1 MQQSIFQNMG
11 IMAMLFSADL
21 FSMVRLTQADGAGAD
36 SRVDGLIRRGE
47 SGMDQS
53 TQSSNATAT
62 SAQLLQLVSFSVAA
76 EEYGLDIL
84 RVQEIIR
91 TQQLT
96 RVPNLPDYVEGVINL
111 RGKVIPVVA
120 LRRRLGL
127 QSVAPDKNT
136 RIVVVDVHG
145 QTLGFIVDAVSEV
158 LRIRADTVEPTPRIG
173 TVEREYI
180 SGVGKLESRLLL
192 MLDLER
198 LMNEAEI
205 GATVQ

>member
-1 MQQSIFQNMG
+1 M
-11 IMAMLFSADL
+11 
-21 FSMVRLTQADGAGAD
+21 
-36 SRVDGLIRRGE
+36 
-47 SGMDQS
+47 GMDNS
-53 TQSSNATAT
+53 THSSKDTAT
-62 SAQLLQLVSFSVAA
+62 NAQLLQLVSFSVAA

-120 LRRRLGL
+120 LRRRLGIE
-127 QSVAPDKNT
+127 SVASDKNT

-173 TVEREYI
+173 SVEREYI

-198 LMNEAEI
+198 LMNEREVVD
-205 GATVQ
+205 TVQ

>member
-1 MQQSIFQNMG
+1 ME
-11 IMAMLFSADL
+11 
-21 FSMVRLTQADGAGAD
+21 SMEHKDAG
-36 SRVDGLIRRGE
+36 
-47 SGMDQS
+47 
-53 TQSSNATAT
+53 NA
-62 SAQLLQLVSFSVAA
+62 AQLLQLVSFSVAN

-111 RGKVIPVVA
+111 RGKVIPVIA

-127 QSVAPDKNT
+127 EAVDSDKNT
-136 RIVVVDVHG
+136 RVVVVDVHG
-145 QTLGFIVDAVSEV
+145 QTVGFIVDAVSEV
-158 LRIRADTVEPTPRIG
+158 LRISSETVEPTPRIG
-173 TVEREYI
+173 QVEREYI
-180 SGVGKLESRLLL
+180 AGVGKLDSRLLL

-198 LMNEAEI
+198 LMNQAEI

>member
-1 MQQSIFQNMG
+1 MS
-11 IMAMLFSADL
+11 
-21 FSMVRLTQADGAGAD
+21 QAA
-36 SRVDGLIRRGE
+36 
-47 SGMDQS
+47 
-53 TQSSNATAT
+53 QSSKDVSSN
-62 SAQLLQLVSFSVAA
+62 AQLLQLVSFSVAA

-91 TQQLT
+91 TQPLT

-111 RGKVIPVVA
+111 RGKVIPVVS

-127 QSVAPDKNT
+127 DSASPDKNT
-136 RIVVVDVHG
+136 RIVVVDVHA

-180 SGVGKLESRLLL
+180 SGVCKLESRLLL

-198 LMNEAEI
+198 LMNEAEV

>member
-1 MQQSIFQNMG
+1 ME
-11 IMAMLFSADL
+11 L
-21 FSMVRLTQADGAGAD
+21 
-36 SRVDGLIRRGE
+36 
-47 SGMDQS
+47 S
-53 TQSSNATAT
+53 TQSSKDTAN
-62 SAQLLQLVSFSVAA
+62 SAAQLLQLVSFSVAA

-120 LRRRLGL
+120 LRCRLGL
-127 QSVAPDKNT
+127 EPAEPDKNT

-158 LRIRADTVEPTPRIG
+158 LRISSETVEPTPRIG
-173 TVEREYI
+173 AVEREYI
-180 SGVGKLESRLLL
+180 SGVGKLDSRLLL
-192 MLDLER
+192 MLDLDR
-198 LMNEAEI
+198 LMNHEEI

>member
-1 MQQSIFQNMG
+1 
-11 IMAMLFSADL
+11 
-21 FSMVRLTQADGAGAD
+21 
-36 SRVDGLIRRGE
+36 
-47 SGMDQS
+47 MDHT
-53 TQSSNATAT
+53 TQSSNPAAA

-127 QSVAPDKNT
+127 DAVEADKNT

-173 TVEREYI
+173 SVEREYI
-180 SGVGKLESRLLL
+180 SGVGKLDSRLLL
-192 MLDLER
+192 MLDLEQ
-198 LMNEAEI
+198 LMNQAEI

>member
-1 MQQSIFQNMG
+1 MTAQIALEM
-11 IMAMLFSADL
+11 
-21 FSMVRLTQADGAGAD
+21 
-36 SRVDGLIRRGE
+36 
-47 SGMDQS
+47 GMDHS
-53 TQSSNATAT
+53 TQSSKDAAAG
-62 SAQLLQLVSFSVAA
+62 AQLLQLVSFSVAA

-127 QSVAPDKNT
+127 EAVAADKNT

-158 LRIRADTVEPTPRIG
+158 LRISADTVEPTPRIG
-173 TVEREYI
+173 SVEREYI

-192 MLDLER
+192 MLDLEQ
-198 LMNEAEI
+198 LMNQAEI

>member
-1 MQQSIFQNMG
+1 
-11 IMAMLFSADL
+11 
-21 FSMVRLTQADGAGAD
+21 
-36 SRVDGLIRRGE
+36 
-47 SGMDQS
+47 MDQS
-53 TQSSNATAT
+53 TRPSNHAAS
-62 SAQLLQLVSFSVAA
+62 SAQLLQLVSFSIAA

-111 RGKVIPVVA
+111 RGKVIPVIA

-127 QSVAPDKNT
+127 EPLDPDKNT

-158 LRIRADTVEPTPRIG
+158 LRISSDTVEPTPRIG
-173 TVEREYI
+173 SIEREYI

-198 LMNEAEI
+198 LMNQQEI
-205 GATVQ
+205 GAAVQ

>member
-1 MQQSIFQNMG
+1 M
-11 IMAMLFSADL
+11 
-21 FSMVRLTQADGAGAD
+21 
-36 SRVDGLIRRGE
+36 E
-47 SGMDQS
+47 S
-53 TQSSNATAT
+53 TQTKDTAV
-62 SAQLLQLVSFSVAA
+62 AGQLLQLVSFSVAN

-96 RVPNLPDYVEGVINL
+96 RVPNLPEYVEGVINL
-111 RGKVIPVVA
+111 RGKVIPVIA

-127 QSVAPDKNT
+127 EPMDSDKNT

-145 QTLGFIVDAVSEV
+145 QTVGFIVDAVSEV
-158 LRIRADTVEPTPRIG
+158 LRISSDTVEPTPRIG
-173 TVEREYI
+173 QVEREYI
-180 SGVGKLESRLLL
+180 AGVGKLDSRLLL

-198 LMNEAEI
+198 LMNQAEI

>member
-1 MQQSIFQNMG
+1 
-11 IMAMLFSADL
+11 
-21 FSMVRLTQADGAGAD
+21 
-36 SRVDGLIRRGE
+36 
-47 SGMDQS
+47 MDQT
-53 TQSSNATAT
+53 TQSSNAAAA

-127 QSVAPDKNT
+127 DPVAADKNT

-173 TVEREYI
+173 SVEREYI
-180 SGVGKLESRLLL
+180 SGVGKLDSRLLL
-192 MLDLER
+192 MLDLEQ
-198 LMNEAEI
+198 LMNQAEI
-205 GATVQ
+205 GAAIQ

>member
-1 MQQSIFQNMG
+1 
-11 IMAMLFSADL
+11 
-21 FSMVRLTQADGAGAD
+21 
-36 SRVDGLIRRGE
+36 
-47 SGMDQS
+47 
-53 TQSSNATAT
+53 
-62 SAQLLQLVSFSVAA
+62 
-76 EEYGLDIL
+76 
-84 RVQEIIR
+84 
-91 TQQLT
+91 
-96 RVPNLPDYVEGVINL
+96 LPDYVEGVINL
-111 RGKVIPVVA
+111 RGKVIPIVA

-127 QSVAPDKNT
+127 EAVPSDKNT
-136 RIVVVDVHG
+136 RIVVVEVHG

-158 LRIRADTVEPTPRIG
+158 LRIRADTVESTPRIG

>member
-1 MQQSIFQNMG
+1 LGDARLIPAG
-11 IMAMLFSADL
+11 IATFLPAAPTKPSSPRPFHPICQLKAHHAQETAMDH
-21 FSMVRLTQADGAGAD
+21 
-36 SRVDGLIRRGE
+36 
-47 SGMDQS
+47 S
-53 TQSSNATAT
+53 TTTAHDAAST
-62 SAQLLQLVSFSVAA
+62 AQLLQLVSFSVAA

-127 QSVAPDKNT
+127 ESVENDKNT
-136 RIVVVDVHG
+136 RIVVVEVHG
-145 QTLGFIVDAVSEV
+145 QTIGFIVDAVSEV
-158 LRIRADTVEPTPRIG
+158 LRISSDTVEPTPRIG
-173 TVEREYI
+173 QVEREYI
-180 SGVGKLESRLLL
+180 SGVGKLDARLLL

-198 LMNEAEI
+198 LMNQEEI
-205 GATVQ
+205 GATIQ

>member
-1 MQQSIFQNMG
+1 MERT
-11 IMAMLFSADL
+11 AA
-21 FSMVRLTQADGAGAD
+21 
-36 SRVDGLIRRGE
+36 
-47 SGMDQS
+47 
-53 TQSSNATAT
+53 AT
-62 SAQLLQLVSFSVAA
+62 SDVAGNAQLLQLVSFSVAA

-91 TQQLT
+91 TRQLT
-96 RVPNLPDYVEGVINL
+96 RVPNLPEYVEGVINL
-111 RGKVIPVVA
+111 RGKVIPVIA

-127 QSVAPDKNT
+127 EPAETDKNT

-158 LRIRADTVEPTPRIG
+158 LRISSDTVEPTPRIG

-180 SGVGKLESRLLL
+180 SGVGKLDSRLLL

-198 LMNEAEI
+198 LMNQAEI
-205 GATVQ
+205 SAAVQ

>member
-1 MQQSIFQNMG
+1 MDN
-11 IMAMLFSADL
+11 
-21 FSMVRLTQADGAGAD
+21 TQT
-36 SRVDGLIRRGE
+36 SK
-47 SGMDQS
+47 
-53 TQSSNATAT
+53 NTAPK
-62 SAQLLQLVSFSVAA
+62 APLLQLVSFSVAA

-96 RVPNLPDYVEGVINL
+96 RVPDLPDYVEGVINL
-111 RGKVIPVVA
+111 RGRVIPVVA

-127 QSVAPDKNT
+127 EVVAPDKNT

-158 LRIRADTVEPTPRIG
+158 LRISADIVEPTPRIG
-173 TVEREYI
+173 IVGREYI

-192 MLDLER
+192 MLDLDR
-198 LMNEAEI
+198 LMNPAEI
-205 GATVQ
+205 GATVIQ

>member
-1 MQQSIFQNMG
+1 
-11 IMAMLFSADL
+11 
-21 FSMVRLTQADGAGAD
+21 
-36 SRVDGLIRRGE
+36 
-47 SGMDQS
+47 MDNS
-53 TQSSNATAT
+53 TQSSKDTAT
-62 SAQLLQLVSFSVAA
+62 KAQLLQLVSFSVAA

-111 RGKVIPVVA
+111 RGKVIPVIA

-127 QSVAPDKNT
+127 ESASADKNT
-136 RIVVVDVHG
+136 RIVVVEVHG

-158 LRIRADTVEPTPRIG
+158 LRIGADTVEPTPRIG
-173 TVEREYI
+173 TIEREYI

-198 LMNEAEI
+198 LMNEEEI
-205 GATVQ
+205 NATVQ

>member
-1 MQQSIFQNMG
+1 M
-11 IMAMLFSADL
+11 
-21 FSMVRLTQADGAGAD
+21 D
-36 SRVDGLIRRGE
+36 SN
-47 SGMDQS
+47 
-53 TQSSNATAT
+53 TQSLNHTVT
-62 SAQLLQLVSFSVAA
+62 NAQLLQLVSFSVAA

-127 QSVAPDKNT
+127 EPVACDKNT
-136 RIVVVDVHG
+136 RIVVVEVHG

-173 TVEREYI
+173 TMEREYI

-198 LMNEAEI
+198 LMNEKEI

>member
-1 MQQSIFQNMG
+1 
-11 IMAMLFSADL
+11 
-21 FSMVRLTQADGAGAD
+21 
-36 SRVDGLIRRGE
+36 
-47 SGMDQS
+47 MDQS
-53 TQSSNATAT
+53 TQSSNDTAT
-62 SAQLLQLVSFSVAA
+62 NAQLLQLVSFSVAA
-76 EEYGLDIL
+76 EEYGLNIL

-96 RVPNLPDYVEGVINL
+96 RVPNLPSYVEGVINL
-111 RGKVIPVVA
+111 RGKVIPIVA
-120 LRRRLGL
+120 LRCRLGL
-127 QSVAPDKNT
+127 EPVPADKNT
-136 RIVVVDVHG
+136 RIVVVEVHG

-158 LRIRADTVEPTPRIG
+158 LRIRADTIEPTPRIG